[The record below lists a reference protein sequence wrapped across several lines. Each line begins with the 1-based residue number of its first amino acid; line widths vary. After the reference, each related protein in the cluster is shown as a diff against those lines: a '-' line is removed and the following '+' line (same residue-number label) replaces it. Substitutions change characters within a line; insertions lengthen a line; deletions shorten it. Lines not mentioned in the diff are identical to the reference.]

1 MNRKTTMN
9 RRTLLTVILTVAAA
23 GCARLA
29 VPSPFNTLAYVV
41 TPMPQAVYQVTD
53 TRVIAVTPP
62 QDGGRAGTVPDAPV
76 TASSSMVLH
85 LTLAG
90 RPGGVRTSFDSQS
103 SHERVSIST
112 APGRIRVA
120 GFVKSF
126 EAIVSNPVT
135 GDVPIGH
142 DDVAGDVELVI
153 DRRGIEK
160 TESFP
165 EFSGAAAPFA
175 PLPALAWTL
184 FPRLPADG
192 TDPGSTWVDTVS
204 TTAGWG
210 GMETT
215 LHSVNTY
222 TLAGDTVMDGRVL
235 THIAVTSEVTMEQV
249 MEDSEMRF
257 AQTMEGSVDGLILWS
272 PERRL
277 VAYAEYQRDWWG
289 TTRAGGEESLLDTR
303 ITGPTT
309 IWLVR

>member
-1 MNRKTTMN
+1 MN
-9 RRTLLTVILTVAAA
+9 RRTLLPIILLPVAAA

-29 VPSPFNTLAYVV
+29 VPSPFNTLAYVA
-41 TPMPQAVYQVTD
+41 TPMPLAVYQVTD

-62 QDGGRAGTVPDAPV
+62 QGDSRAARATEAPV
-76 TASSSMVLH
+76 TTASSSMVLH

-112 APGRIRVA
+112 APGRIRVT
-120 GFVKSF
+120 GLVKSF
-126 EAIVSNPVT
+126 EATVSNPVT
-135 GDVPIGH
+135 GEVPLGN

-160 TESFP
+160 TSSFP
-165 EFSGAAAPFA
+165 EFSGAATPFA
-175 PLPALAWTL
+175 PLPALAHAL

-192 TDPGSTWVDTVS
+192 TGPGSSWVDTV
-204 TTAGWG
+204 TTTSGWG
-210 GMETT
+210 GLETT

-222 TLAGDTVMDGRVL
+222 TLAGDTVIDDRVL
-235 THIAVTSEVTMEQV
+235 THIAVTSEVTVEQV
-249 MEDSEMRF
+249 MDDSGMRF
-257 AQTMEGSVDGLILWS
+257 AQTMEGSVNGLILWS

-277 VAYAEYQRDWWG
+277 VAYAEYERDWRG
-289 TTRAGGEESLLDTR
+289 TTAAKGEESLLDMR